1 VAAFRATFPRPATA
15 APPSS
20 QTKMAQT
27 HGPSPFPCCGCDRSK
42 AKAEEETLKALYNPQ
57 IDTMRAQIKRAEE
70 RIWKGPINELL
81 VEAKDARFKAAN
93 ELEWEMQEKIASV
106 WNSLDGRWG

>member
-1 VAAFRATFPRPATA
+1 
-15 APPSS
+15 
-20 QTKMAQT
+20 
-27 HGPSPFPCCGCDRSK
+27 
-42 AKAEEETLKALYNPQ
+42 
-57 IDTMRAQIKRAEE
+57 MRAQIKRAEE